1 MKISRRL
8 ARAAAA
14 AVLVL
19 SVGSAFAQDAG
30 KLKIGTEGAYPP
42 FNMITADGKL
52 VGFDVD
58 IANALCAQMKVEC
71 ELVTQDWDGIIPALQ
86 AGKFDAIVASM
97 TITEERK
104 QQVAFTNKYYTT
116 PLALIAPKDSD
127 LTSAEPA
134 ALAGKT
140 VGAQASTT
148 QSIYADDFYAK
159 AGADVKQY
167 PTQDEAVADLSNGR
181 LDAVV
186 ADKFVLTDW
195 LKTTGKDC
203 CKMVGDIKGTE
214 SETGIAVRKEDN
226 ELREKLNAAIDAIRA
241 DGTYDKIVAK
251 YFDFDIYGND

>member
-1 MKISRRL
+1 MKISTRL
-8 ARAAAA
+8 AGAFAVAALA
-14 AVLVL
+14 LTL
-19 SVGSAFAQDAG
+19 GSASAQEPM

-42 FNMITADGKL
+42 FNSLTADGQL

-58 IANALCAQMKVEC
+58 IANALCQQMKAEC

-86 AGKFDAIVASM
+86 AGKFDAIIASM

-116 PLALIAPKDSD
+116 PLALVALKDSD
-127 LTSAEPA
+127 LTSTEPA

-159 AGADVKQY
+159 AGAEVKQY

-186 ADKFVLTDW
+186 ADKFVLVDW
-195 LKTTGKDC
+195 MEKTGGGC
-203 CKMVGDIKGTE
+203 CKMVGDIEGTD
-214 SETGIAVRKEDN
+214 SEAGIAVRKEDE
-226 ELREKLNAAIDAIRA
+226 ELRQKLNAAIDAIVA
-241 DGTYDKIVAK
+241 DGTYGKIVAK
-251 YFDFDIYGND
+251 YFSFDIYG